1 MVNRFI
7 IIIALLVILPAE
19 LFSQSET
26 IENLKRDVVFL
37 TSDSLKGRMYGTK
50 YEKRAAEYIEQRF
63 NENFVNLLY
72 KSPGQDFIIRTDN
85 DSLFSQNIVGIV
97 EGWDPKLKNQYIVVG
112 AHYDHLGYF
121 ISHINGRDSLQ
132 IYRGADDNA
141 SGVAVMLEVA
151 RMVSAQSFNFRR
163 SVVFVAFGA
172 EEAGMLGSWYFVNR
186 AFSPIDS
193 VSLMVNLDM
202 VGRAVDRESYH
213 AFTVVPNAHLDVL
226 LKDVSDM
233 PLMLTPKIESRDY
246 FPSDHRNFA
255 LVGVPTIL
263 FTSKIHSDY
272 HSVRDNHDA
281 INYKSME
288 HLAHYV
294 FNVIKTVANADD
306 ILQRTQFAKD
316 KESTDEIV
324 YSQSEVDIRASYMNG
339 GEKEFLTSWVYHYLR
354 YPAKAIEE
362 GIQGRV
368 VVDFIVEKNGEIS
381 NVAISRSVNE
391 MLDAEAIRVI
401 SVSPK
406 WKPAKIGGKEVRV
419 KISIPVE
426 FRLKR

>member
-7 IIIALLVILPAE
+7 IIIALLVIFPVG

-26 IENLKRDVVFL
+26 VKNLKRDVIFL
-37 TSDSLKGRMYGTK
+37 SSDSLKGRMYGSD
-50 YEKRAAEYIEQRF
+50 YEKRAAEYIEKRF
-63 NENFVNLLY
+63 NENFVDLLY
-72 KSPGQDFIIRTDN
+72 KRPGQDFIIKGDTD
-85 DSLFSQNIVGIV
+85 SIFSQNIVGVV
-97 EGWDPKLKNQYIVVG
+97 EGWHPKYKNQYIVVG

-121 ISHINGRDSLQ
+121 VSKINGIDSLQ

-151 RMVSAQSFNFRR
+151 RMVSAKSFDFKR
-163 SVVFVAFGA
+163 SVIFVAFGA

-193 VSLMVNLDM
+193 VSLMLNLDM
-202 VGRAVDRESYH
+202 VGRAKDRDSYH

-233 PLMLTPKIESRDY
+233 PLMLNPIIESKDY
-246 FPSDHRNFA
+246 FPSDHRSFA
-255 LVGVPTIL
+255 LVGIPTIL
-263 FTSKIHSDY
+263 FTSKIHNDY
-272 HSVRDNHDA
+272 HSIRDIPVA
-281 INYKSME
+281 LNYQSME
-288 HLAHYV
+288 HLSHYI
-294 FNVIKTVANADD
+294 FNLVHSAANSDHF
-306 ILQRTQFAKD
+306 LERTQFSKEKD
-316 KESTDEIV
+316 KEQEIV
-324 YSQSEVDIRASYMNG
+324 YSQQEVDIRASYMNG
-339 GEKEFLTSWVYHYLR
+339 AEKEFLTSWVYHYLR

-368 VVDFIVEKNGEIS
+368 VVDFIVEKSGEIS
-381 NVAISRSVNE
+381 NVTVSRSSNE
-391 MLDAEAIRVI
+391 LLDAEAIRVI